1 MATPRLFLPALA
13 LVGAL
18 VLSGCASSTPTL
30 AEECRTIN
38 DAAGRIAQSLDA
50 VTLNS
55 VEAATVMSDRLNE
68 MNADL
73 RAKRDALVN
82 PELRDG
88 VTRMVDGLQIIARD
102 MAGIA
107 AGGSSAKAD
116 AAMARL
122 QLATSDVI
130 ALCSDG

>member
-1 MATPRLFLPALA
+1 MVTPRSLLPALA

-38 DAAGRIAQSLDA
+38 DAAGKIAQSLDA

-68 MNADL
+68 MNTDL

>member
-1 MATPRLFLPALA
+1 MATPRSLLPALA
-13 LVGAL
+13 IVGAL
-18 VLSGCASSTPTL
+18 ALSGCASSTPTL

-38 DAAGRIAQSLDA
+38 DAAGKIATSLDA

-55 VEAATVMSDRLNE
+55 VEAATVVSDRLNE

-73 RAKRDALVN
+73 RTKRDALVN